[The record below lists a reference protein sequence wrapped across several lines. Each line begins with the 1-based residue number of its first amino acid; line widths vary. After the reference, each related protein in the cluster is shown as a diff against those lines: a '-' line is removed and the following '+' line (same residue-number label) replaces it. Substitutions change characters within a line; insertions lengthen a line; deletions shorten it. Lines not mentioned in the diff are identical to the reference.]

1 MEIFVQKGQTL
12 NINYAKYS
20 YNHGSHE
27 IHGFRMLWANV
38 FEATKEPSTM
48 LAGSGKEKRQRME
61 AALGAE

>member
-1 MEIFVQKGQTL
+1 MAAIF
-12 NINYAKYS
+12 
-20 YNHGSHE
+20 
-27 IHGFRMLWANV
+27 HGFRMLWANV

>member
-1 MEIFVQKGQTL
+1 LYKKAKLYTLIMPNIAIIMAAIF
-12 NINYAKYS
+12 
-20 YNHGSHE
+20 
-27 IHGFRMLWANV
+27 HGFCMLWANV